1 MKMAGALSM
10 YDLPGVEADVD
21 ILWRAIAERI
31 DAEPV
36 RQRPDDLHHHWASGA
51 YILSQT
57 CGFPLVDELDGMVDV
72 VGVFTTAVSSERP
85 GHYRSVIIAPLENNS
100 GPVAMNSW
108 DSLSGYV
115 SLACYLQRH
124 AEASNAPRP
133 DVRLT
138 GGHRH
143 SLAAVAS
150 GAACL
155 ASIDAVTFDIL
166 SRTEPDHVAKV
177 QRVGVG
183 PLVPCLPLVT
193 PDRSA
198 VVRLRRGI
206 AAALQDSGTATAQRN
221 LSITGF
227 LSLDQSD
234 FLGIRDLIASA
245 RTFLPPEGS

>member
-1 MKMAGALSM
+1 MKMMGALSM

-36 RQRPDDLHHHWASGA
+36 RQRPDDLHHYWASGA
-51 YILSQT
+51 YLLSQT
-57 CGFPLVDELDGMVDV
+57 CGFPLVDELDGLVDV
-72 VGVFTTAVSSERP
+72 VGVFATGVSTERP
-85 GHYRSVIIAPLENNS
+85 GHYRSVIIAPLEDHR

-108 DSLSGYV
+108 DSLSGFV
-115 SLACYLQRH
+115 SLAWYLQRH
-124 AEASNAPRP
+124 AEGSNSPRP
-133 DVRLT
+133 EVILT

-150 GAACL
+150 GAASL

-177 QRVGVG
+177 RCVGVG

-198 VVRLRRGI
+198 IVRLRRSI
-206 AAALQDSGTATAQRN
+206 ADALDDSGTAMAQRN

-227 LSLDQSD
+227 LSLDRSD
-234 FLGIRDLIASA
+234 FSGISDLIASA
-245 RTFLPPEGS
+245 RNFLQSEGS